1 MRHPSIHPSVLI
13 SLFMILCS
21 VSPAVGVHVCDADR
35 DEHLIIGVPPN
46 SAPLS
51 FLNESRDGLQGLA
64 VDLSMKMAEG
74 MAEVVNG
81 HFMKGMKK
89 VLGGFF
95 ENRKANKEYE
105 KKLGTGK

>member
-1 MRHPSIHPSVLI
+1 MTHG
-13 SLFMILCS
+13 
-21 VSPAVGVHVCDADR
+21 AV
-35 DEHLIIGVPPN
+35 
-46 SAPLS
+46 
-51 FLNESRDGLQGLA
+51 
-64 VDLSMKMAEG
+64 SMKMAEG

-95 ENRKANKEYE
+95 EETEKANKEYE

>member
-1 MRHPSIHPSVLI
+1 MTHG
-13 SLFMILCS
+13 
-21 VSPAVGVHVCDADR
+21 AV
-35 DEHLIIGVPPN
+35 
-46 SAPLS
+46 
-51 FLNESRDGLQGLA
+51 
-64 VDLSMKMAEG
+64 SMKMAEG

-105 KKLGTGK
+105 KKTGNQKIRNLRISKKEKAKSDFLLLCLRFLQESAPAG